1 MGIQHINYMN
11 RDYASIRQNLIEHS
25 KEAYPE
31 LSDNFGEDASLSSWF
46 IDLMSDCVD
55 SLNYHIDRTFQ
66 NTQLSST
73 TSRSSLMNIA
83 RINGVKIPG
92 PKAAMCEVE
101 FSCRLPLSGST
112 NMSCPDWSKAPVI
125 KMNSVV
131 TSGVNDFILTE
142 DVDFSQQF
150 NSEGY
155 SNRSYKPVRNANGI
169 ITEYVVTKTAI
180 VTAGVRKIY
189 KQILSESDI
198 TPFMEIMLPDNN
210 VMNIESIL
218 FKESANIDTSP
229 GISEF
234 YQIEEIK
241 QSSDSAI
248 CSYRFF
254 EVDSLV
260 QQFRFGDK
268 IKVGNNT
275 YVDYTETPEANSGV
289 STSRTTRVYTGG
301 WIPLRQKFITEYTD
315 NGYMKIIFGPGANY
329 SSYDNISKAS
339 NYAQYRMG
347 RIMNND
353 LLGVLPK
360 AGWTMFVLYNTG
372 GGIEANIAKGAIS
385 SCKKLT
391 TDFNGNSKIDGNE
404 KAAIIGTISV
414 TNTSVGIGGKD
425 FPSNNEIKNLIKYN
439 TGSQER
445 CVTLK
450 DYQARIMMMPP
461 KYGAPFRCSAI
472 EENNKIVISLLGM
485 NSDGKLDKA
494 LPSALTDNIV
504 EYLKGYKCLTD
515 YVELKSGKIYNIGV
529 STDVFVDKSYNTAD
543 VVSNVITAIKSY
555 FDVTS
560 HDMGED
566 IYIGDLE
573 KEVALVDGVLG
584 LINLKVYKIKGGSY
598 SSDECPLPSTEDT
611 TTGGNV
617 DNGVLSVQDAE
628 EVKLIDTDS
637 IDSVLVGDYNSMYEI
652 LKPES
657 NIQVRVK
664 SR

>member
-1 MGIQHINYMN
+1 MSTQHINYMN

-83 RINGVKIPG
+83 RINGVKISG
-92 PKAAMCEVE
+92 PKAAMCEVQ

-112 NMSCPDWSKAPVI
+112 NLSCPDWTKAPVI

-131 TSGVNDFILTE
+131 SSGSNDFILTE
-142 DVDFSQQF
+142 DVDFAQQF
-150 NSEGY
+150 NNEGY
-155 SNRSYKPVRNANGI
+155 SNRSYKPVRNANGV
-169 ITEYVVTKTAI
+169 ITEYVVTKSAI
-180 VTAGVRKIY
+180 VTAGTRKIY

-218 FKESANIDTSP
+218 FKESANIDTTP

-241 QSSDSAI
+241 QASDSAI

-254 EVDSLV
+254 EVDSLI

-268 IKVGNNT
+268 IKTGNNT
-275 YVDYTETPEANSGV
+275 YVDYTETPESNSAV
-289 STSRTTRVYTGG
+289 TTSRTTRVYTGG
-301 WIPLRQKFITEYTD
+301 WIPLRQKFMTEYTD
-315 NGYMKIIFGPGANY
+315 NGYLKIIFGPGANY
-329 SSYDNISKAS
+329 SSYDNIDKAS

-372 GGIEANIAKGAIS
+372 GGIETNIAKGAIS

-391 TDFNGNSKIDGNE
+391 TDFNANSKISGND
-404 KAAIIGTISV
+404 KASIIGTITV

-439 TGSQER
+439 TGAQER

-485 NSDGKLDKA
+485 NSDGKLDTA
-494 LPSALTDNIV
+494 LPSTLTDNIV

-529 STDVFVDKSYNTAD
+529 TTDVFVDKTYNTAD
-543 VVSNVITAIKSY
+543 VVSNVISSIKEY
-555 FDVTS
+555 FAVTG

-598 SSDECPLPSTEDT
+598 SSDECPLPSAEDT
-611 TTGGNV
+611 TGNA
-617 DNGVLSVQDAE
+617 DNGSLSVQDAE

-652 LKPES
+652 LKPET

-664 SR
+664 CR